1 MYITINNVIGEKTID
16 LAHPIFSHSRSL
28 AYSLARSAEIAVIS
42 LFSDNVRYEIEK
54 PLTLELGIGNAK
66 KLQGIYS
73 GREIIKL
80 LEWKIELKDFEKNQR
95 LTKTN
100 KLSGITEMNLSLDEL
115 DNTENLKDGKPS
127 NSLLKYHVTKS
138 EHFTR
143 FEPRTP
149 QYKRLKSGRIVSLT
163 LRITDQNDNIMT
175 NPTSLV
181 LHVR

>member
-1 MYITINNVIGEKTID
+1 MYITIDGVIGKKTID
-16 LAHPIFSHSRSL
+16 LDFPIYLRP
-28 AYSLARSAEIAVIS
+28 AEIAVIS
-42 LFSDNVRYEIEK
+42 VFSDNVQYEIPK
-54 PLTLELGIGNAK
+54 QLTVDLGVGNAK
-66 KLQGIYS
+66 KLQEIYS
-73 GREIIKL
+73 GRDLIKL
-80 LEWKIELKDFEKNQR
+80 LEGKFELTEFEKDPR
-95 LTKTN
+95 VKKIN

-127 NSLLKYHVTKS
+127 NSLLNYHVTNS
-138 EHFTR
+138 VNFTD

-175 NPTSLV
+175 NRTSLV